1 MIVKKHQ
8 KNMDNKKEVSTY
20 SNKGK
25 TSDIWRA
32 NDGVLCVCL
41 SQNFSEKNH
50 ICWKITW
57 IGKSTRYIADF
68 FLTSRQI
75 IENC

>member
-1 MIVKKHQ
+1 MNDSKETP

-57 IGKSTRYIADF
+57 IEKSTRYIADF
-68 FLTSRQI
+68 F
-75 IENC
+75 